1 MHNRLPRLHSGCA
14 VRDWRRHTSNLARD
28 RLTRLHS
35 GSAVRDW
42 RRHTSDLAR
51 DLQTKVPLRGHGRL
65 EVGDN
70 ATLPL
75 ENTSTRRPQGVQFF
89 LIARMLTPNEFAN
102 VRRSA
107 LFIFCTSLAAMPAAL
122 APAFSAIL
130 PDAGGVTWAWLELAE
145 PGSTVSALKVC
156 GSAGPHEAD
165 RTATPELAEPGSPA
179 CARER
184 SC

>member
-1 MHNRLPRLHSGCA
+1 MPRCPWKTRAHAARRLSTFFL
-14 VRDWRRHTSNLARD
+14 LAR
-28 RLTRLHS
+28 
-35 GSAVRDW
+35 
-42 RRHTSDLAR
+42 
-51 DLQTKVPLRGHGRL
+51 VPLPH
-65 EVGDN
+65 
-70 ATLPL
+70 
-75 ENTSTRRPQGVQFF
+75 
-89 LIARMLTPNEFAN
+89 EFAN

-107 LFIFCTSLAAMPAAL
+107 CFISLTSLAAMLAAL

-156 GSAGPHEAD
+156 ASAGPRQAD
-165 RTATPELAEPGSPA
+165 RTATPALAEPDSPA

>member
-1 MHNRLPRLHSGCA
+1 MPRCP
-14 VRDWRRHTSNLARD
+14 WRTRAHAARKVSVFFMLAR
-28 RLTRLHS
+28 L
-35 GSAVRDW
+35 V
-42 RRHTSDLAR
+42 
-51 DLQTKVPLRGHGRL
+51 
-65 EVGDN
+65 
-70 ATLPL
+70 
-75 ENTSTRRPQGVQFF
+75 
-89 LIARMLTPNEFAN
+89 TPNEVAN

-107 LFIFCTSLAAMPAAL
+107 LFIFRTSLAATPAAL
-122 APAFSAIL
+122 APRFSAIL

-156 GSAGPHEAD
+156 ASAGPREAD

>member
-1 MHNRLPRLHSGCA
+1 MHG
-14 VRDWRRHTSNLARD
+14 

-35 GSAVRDW
+35 GCAVRDW

-51 DLQTKVPLRGHGRL
+51 DLQTEVPLGGHGRL
-65 EVGDN
+65 AVGGN
-70 ATLPL
+70 ATLPM
-75 ENTSTRRPQGVQFF
+75 ENTTTRRPNRRVTTFF
-89 LIARMLTPNEFAN
+89 LLARVVTPNEVAN

-107 LFIFCTSLAAMPAAL
+107 LACRPRARIP
-122 APAFSAIL
+122 AIL

-156 GSAGPHEAD
+156 ASAGPREAD